1 MRNLCTFASNIRYYM
16 DNYQIISAPTTGT
29 FAQRLQHLYISVSTF
44 LNNEDKE
51 GRHLQYAKVFLSDA
65 ANQEQELL
73 SSVLMTEC
81 LQQAA
86 YTIIQQPPVGGAK
99 IALLVKTSSEKP
111 GFQLHAMRLTD
122 EEAAHQ
128 SSYVQTIMLF
138 DKYLAA
144 TRSQGIELNTHC
156 VRTWIYVRDID
167 ANYAGVVRARNDIFR
182 QHGLTIDTH
191 FIASTGIGGRTG
203 ERNVLVAMDFLTYP
217 DIKEEQ
223 KVYLQALDHLNPT
236 HEYGVAFER
245 ATRLDFP
252 SGKQQFLV
260 SGTASIDCHGE
271 VVHVGDVRMQT
282 RRLLENIGSLL
293 HNGGATMH
301 DIKYFIV
308 YLRDLADAHDVE
320 EILNELHPDIPH
332 ILTLAEVCRPK
343 WLVEAECI
351 AEK

>member
-1 MRNLCTFASNIRYYM
+1 M
-16 DNYQIISAPTTGT
+16 DHYIILPAPTTGT
-29 FAQRLQHLYISVSTF
+29 FSERLEHLHMKVDDF
-44 LNNEDKE
+44 LTTEQKA
-51 GRHLQYAKVFLSDA
+51 GRHLQYTKIFLSDA
-65 ANQEQELL
+65 ANQESELIK
-73 SSVLMTEC
+73 SALMKDK

-86 YTIIQQPPVGGAK
+86 FTIIQQPPIGGTK
-99 IALLVKTSSEKP
+99 IALLLKTSDEP
-111 GFQLHAMRLTD
+111 IQFLFHAIRLSD

-128 SSYVQTIMLF
+128 SSYVQTVMLF
-138 DKYLAA
+138 DKYIEA
-144 TRSQGIELNTHC
+144 TRKFGIELKTHC
-156 VRTWIYVRDID
+156 VRTWLYVRDID

-217 DIKEEQ
+217 NINEEQ

-260 SGTASIDCHGE
+260 SGTASIDCHGD
-271 VVHVGDVRMQT
+271 VVHVGDVGKQT
-282 RRLLENIGSLL
+282 QRLLDNIGALL
-293 HNGGATMH
+293 HNGGATMQ

-320 EILNELHPDIPH
+320 SILNERYPNTPH

-343 WLVEAECI
+343 WLVEMECI
-351 AEK
+351 AEKCYS